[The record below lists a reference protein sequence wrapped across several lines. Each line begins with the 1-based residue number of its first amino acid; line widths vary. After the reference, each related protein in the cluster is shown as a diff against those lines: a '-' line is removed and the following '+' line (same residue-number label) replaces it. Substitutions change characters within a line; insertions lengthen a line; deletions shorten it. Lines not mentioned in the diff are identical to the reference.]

1 MYEKFFSIVDP
12 ELLMTGSSKLK
23 TFSGHLLC
31 YGTGADPEY
40 STAPCP
46 VLPET
51 SFHRRHRSDTEPLLA
66 GGFSAIYPDA
76 PFPLSP
82 TLQLNGDLTDADA
95 SEMAAIGRAELIRSN
110 SQSFRSYTLEPDSR
124 VAVLGAEPNALD
136 AFFDRYGGVLQIEP
150 LLIRGFDP
158 RFSTARDLGI
168 FRQKNHYRLSFLV
181 RQPVDLNQC
190 AYCGACGPICPEHC
204 LSEQLFLDFDRCTLC
219 NKCVEICPNEAI
231 DLHAVEKRELE
242 IPSILLL
249 EGVRIDL
256 PRQNESIYSENKLG
270 PLFDSIYTAQV
281 EEVVLRDNSICQ
293 YSSKLDTGCDAC
305 LSACRYNAVSRDRDG
320 VHIDHRQC
328 VECGAC
334 LAACPTGA
342 LQYARFTDTGFIEY
356 FRTVAIPAGGTVVLG
371 NEKELH
377 RFWWQS
383 EKTKFASVLF
393 LEHPQPCALS
403 SMQMFLLYAMGAS
416 RIIIL
421 GEESKESVP
430 VQLQIQL
437 VNTVLSSLYDC
448 KNPILFLQQNKL
460 RQTLMQP
467 ADPNPLSSPYHDF
480 SFTNRREKL
489 ADILSFLCRQ
499 GKPVETRL
507 SGAAAASF
515 GEVAC
520 DTEKC
525 TLCNACVGECRIGA
539 LTAGSNDFT
548 LTHLPVLCVQCG
560 TCVDLCPEKALHLTP
575 GLSLH
580 PDFFKK
586 TLLSRAEPVKCL
598 QCGKVFGTRQSL
610 ARVMAVLAQKNI
622 LDSSDDLLNYC
633 DTCRVVQLFESRNR

>member
-1 MYEKFFSIVDP
+1 
-12 ELLMTGSSKLK
+12 MTA
-23 TFSGHLLC
+23 FSGHLLC
-31 YGTGADPEY
+31 YGKGADPEY

-46 VLPET
+46 ALPGT
-51 SFHRRHRSDTEPLLA
+51 SFHQRHHSDTEPLLA

-82 TLQLNGDLTDADA
+82 TLQLNGDLTGADA

-110 SQSFRSYTLEPDSR
+110 SQSFRSYIVEPDSR

-150 LLIRGFDP
+150 LLTKGFDQ
-158 RFSTARDLGI
+158 RFSTVRNLEI
-168 FRQKNHYRLSFLV
+168 SRQKNHYRLSFMV

-219 NKCVEICPNEAI
+219 NKCVEICPHEAI

-249 EGVRIDL
+249 EGVRVDL
-256 PRQNESIYSENKLG
+256 PRQTENIYSENDLG
-270 PLFDSIYTAQV
+270 PLFASIYTAQV
-281 EEVVLRDNSICQ
+281 EEVVLWDNSICQ

-305 LSACRYNAVSRDRDG
+305 LTACRYKAVSRDRGG

-328 VECGAC
+328 TECGAC
-334 LAACPTGA
+334 LAVCPTGA

-356 FRTVAIPAGGTVVLG
+356 FRTVAIPADGTVVLG
-371 NEKELH
+371 NEKNLH

-383 EKTKFASVLF
+383 EKTKFSPVLF
-393 LEHPQPCALS
+393 LEHPQPGALS
-403 SMQMFLLYAMGAS
+403 SMHLFLLYAMGAS

-421 GEESKESVP
+421 GEESKESLTA
-430 VQLQIQL
+430 QLQLQL

-448 KNPILFLQQNKL
+448 KDPVLFLQHNEL
-460 RQTLMQP
+460 RQTLMRP
-467 ADPNPLSSPYHDF
+467 ADPNPLSSLYHDF

-499 GKPVETRL
+499 GKTGAVRL
-507 SGAAAASF
+507 TGTAAEKFGAVLC
-515 GEVAC
+515 E
-520 DTEKC
+520 TEKC
-525 TLCNACVGECRIGA
+525 TLCNACVGECRIAA
-539 LTAGSNDFT
+539 LTAGDNDFT
-548 LTHLPVLCVQCG
+548 LTHLPILCVQCG
-560 TCVDLCPEKALHLTP
+560 TCVDLCPEKALQLAP
-575 GLSLH
+575 GLSLDA
-580 PDFFKK
+580 DFFKN
-586 TLLSRAEPVKCL
+586 TLLARAEPVKCL

-610 ARVMAVLAQKNI
+610 AKVMAVLAQKDI
-622 LDSSDDLLNYC
+622 LNSSDNLLNYC
-633 DTCRVVQLFESRNR
+633 DTCRVVQLFESKDR